1 MTENTPAQSTAQPT
15 QSAAAPA
22 AAPRPAKRRFGGTH
36 AQIRSALTLY
46 KFCSYVTGSFL
57 LLLCAEMIARYA
69 FGVFLFAGGTSAE
82 SGEPFGLGFAG
93 AEPKGVLDGFNIS
106 LAVLIVH
113 GWMYVLYLIADF
125 RLWTMMRWPFA
136 RFLLIALGGV
146 IPFLSFF
153 LEKRVHRQTEDEL
166 AAHPEAAKRY

>member
-1 MTENTPAQSTAQPT
+1 MRDNTTDNP
-15 QSAAAPA
+15 SAGPQTRPGPGKQ
-22 AAPRPAKRRFGGTH
+22 PRPAKRRFGGTH
-36 AQIRSALTLY
+36 AQIRSALGFY
-46 KFCSYVTGSFL
+46 KICSYITGSFL
-57 LLLCAEMIARYA
+57 LLLCAEMIGRYV
-69 FGVFLFAGGTSAE
+69 FGVFLFAGGTSAAT
-82 SGEPFGLGFAG
+82 GEAFGLGFAA

-125 RLWTMMRWPFA
+125 RLWTMMRWPFT
-136 RFLLIALGGV
+136 RFVLIALGGV

-153 LEKRVHRQTEDEL
+153 LEGRIHRRTEDEL